1 MSEQTFRSPGFF
13 EQEIELS
20 NSRPAFTGTPAGVI
34 GTAEKGPAFV
44 PVTIG
49 SFTDFETRF
58 GTLDPNR
65 FGPYAVR
72 EFLKHRS
79 ALTYVRVLGAGANDT
94 QVDIANTV
102 AYGIVRNAGFRISG
116 SDDASSAGR
125 VKFISSD
132 WNAISQESAVYPIFS
147 DNNSV
152 ASSEN
157 MHLVNGVIFLE
168 RNTNFQLIDHNL
180 NYGLNGINAKD
191 FCAVDTNSVTEENN
205 FKIAIYSSAD
215 LNWSRDEN
223 TPGLKI
229 LTASLN
235 TNSVNYIGKIL
246 NTDPLR
252 FQAEK
257 HLLYMDFPV
266 EAEIADQ
273 DVVGNHVILT
283 SGSLSNPSSLPLS
296 YKFRDNFGRFDTRY
310 TTPRT
315 TNFISQPF
323 GRKEYDLFHFETI
336 SDGAWGNDKFKVSI
350 ANLRASTDP
359 TNPYGTF
366 EVQVRAYDDVDTVP
380 QILEYYPECSLNP
393 RSDRYV
399 AKLIGDKKV
408 QYDFDQENPNER
420 RLVISGK
427 YPNVSQRIR
436 IRMEEAVEIG
446 EIPKTCLPFGFR
458 GIPTIKTSERLADK
472 DVILGPIPGVLYAE
486 DGRQLGND
494 DDSRLHSATS
504 DLFDELKLPIVPPF
518 PLRFKVTRGPMN
530 DYPTEF
536 LGQPGINERV
546 DVRLYWGAMTK
557 RIPTVNSVI
566 DPILQPNAGTLDN
579 SVTRSYT
586 KFAGIA
592 KLDVLITGS
601 AADEFNNNKFSLA
614 RVAFDKSMDNEN
626 DGLSGVFSKLNGSA
640 AEHMLGTA
648 YIRNALISESTYT
661 ATDRVAPSQTKR
673 YTFASLIATSSV
685 LFNKFT
691 QYAKFTNVFYGG
703 FDGFNIL
710 DRDVNFFRDRAFSS
724 DSGGKA
730 ADSDPEVG
738 LGLVNGKNQMGGG
751 RLNNSI
757 ASINKAVDILTDP
770 MASNINILAIPGVR
784 DPFVT
789 DHALGLVRD
798 YSQAFYVMDTIKY
811 NEEGARLYDDSKD
824 KVDVRKTAELF
835 ESRAIDNN
843 YAATYFPDVHID
855 DPINNRIV
863 KVPASVAVLGTLAY
877 NDKVAFPWY
886 APAGFNRGG
895 MDFVRNVE
903 TRLSSND
910 RDVLYDSRI
919 NPIAVFPNTGY
930 VIFGQKT
937 LQQAKSALDRVNVR
951 RLMLEIKRQVVSVA
965 NGLLFEPNN
974 ATTRARFVGSVT
986 PLLSL
991 IQLQAGIEQFNVVM
1005 DDSNNTPEDV
1015 AANKLNGRIIVVPTR
1030 AVEFVSIDFVITNS
1044 GVAFA

>member
-20 NSRPAFTGTPAGVI
+20 TSRPAFTGTPAGVI
-34 GTAEKGPAFV
+34 GAAEKGPAFV

-49 SFTDFETRF
+49 SFADFEARF

-65 FGPYAVR
+65 NGPYAVR

-79 ALTYVRVLGAGANDT
+79 ALTYVRVLGAGANDM
-94 QVDIANTV
+94 QADIANTV
-102 AYGIVRNAGFRISG
+102 AYGTVKNAGFRITN
-116 SDDASSAGR
+116 SDDDISAGR
-125 VKFISSD
+125 VKFISSIY
-132 WNAISQESAVYPIFS
+132 NAIPQESAAYPIYT

-152 ASSEN
+152 NASED

-168 RNTNFQLIDHNL
+168 KDTNLQLIDHDL
-180 NYGLNGINAKD
+180 NYGLAGINAKD
-191 FCAVDTNSVTEENN
+191 FCKTDDSTEELI
-205 FKIAIYSSAD
+205 FKIAIKSTAD
-215 LNWSRDEN
+215 LSWSRDEFE
-223 TPGLKI
+223 PGLKI
-229 LTASLN
+229 LSASLN
-235 TNSVNYIGKIL
+235 ASSVNYIGKIL
-246 NTDPLR
+246 NTDPLK
-252 FQAEK
+252 FQSEK
-257 HLLYMDFPV
+257 HLLYMEFPV
-266 EAEIADQ
+266 ESEIAPQ
-273 DVVGNHVILT
+273 QSSITYHVLLT
-283 SGSLSNPSSLPLS
+283 SGSLNNPASLPVS

-310 TTPRT
+310 TTPKT

-359 TNPYGTF
+359 ANPYGTF
-366 EVQVRAYDDVDTVP
+366 EVQVRAYDDVDSAP
-380 QILEYYPECSLNP
+380 QILEYYPECNLNP

-399 AKLIGDKKV
+399 ARLIGDKKV

-420 RLVISGK
+420 RSIISGK
-427 YPNVSQRIR
+427 YPNVSSRIR
-436 IRMEEAVEIG
+436 IRMSEDTESGEA
-446 EIPKTCLPFGFR
+446 PKTCLPFGFR
-458 GIPTIKTSERLADK
+458 GIPTIKTSNRLTTLDA
-472 DVILGPIPGVLYAE
+472 GPLAAS
-486 DGRQLGND
+486 DGRVLGTD
-494 DDSRLHSATS
+494 DDDRLWST
-504 DLFDELKLPIVPPF
+504 DNELFDTYKSPIVPPF
-518 PLRFKVTRGPMN
+518 PLRFKVTRGPVN
-530 DYPTEF
+530 DDPDPTM
-536 LGQPGINERV
+536 LTGAPGPNERI
-546 DVRLYWGAMTK
+546 DARIYWGAMTK
-557 RIPTVNSVI
+557 RLPTTGSIP
-566 DPILQPNAGTLDN
+566 DAILQSNAGSLDN
-579 SVTRSYT
+579 TTTRSYT
-586 KFAGIA
+586 KFAGIS

-601 AADEFNNNKFSLA
+601 AADEFHNNKFTLS
-614 RVAFDKSMDNEN
+614 RVTFDQYMD
-626 DGLSGVFSKLNGSA
+626 DADSDLSGMFAKLNGSPSD
-640 AEHMLGTA
+640 HMLGAA
-648 YIRNALISESTYT
+648 YIRNAVISNSTYT
-661 ATDRVAPSQTKR
+661 ATDLVGFSERKR
-673 YTFASLIATSSV
+673 YTFASLISTSSV

-703 FDGFNIL
+703 FDGLNIL

-724 DSGGKA
+724 DTDGKA
-730 ADSDPEVG
+730 IDGDPNVG
-738 LGLVNGKNQMGGG
+738 LSLIDGENPMGAG

-798 YSQAFYVMDTIKY
+798 YSQAFYVMDIIKY
-811 NEEGARLYDDSKD
+811 DQDAKRLYDDSKT

-863 KVPASVAVLGTLAY
+863 KVPASVAALGTLAY

-895 MDFVRNVE
+895 MDFVRNAE

-910 RDVLYDSRI
+910 RDILYDARI

-951 RLMLEIKRQVVSVA
+951 RLMLEIKRQVVSVS

-991 IQLQAGIEQFNVVM
+991 IQLQAGIEQFRVIM

-1030 AVEFVSIDFVITNS
+1030 AVEFISIDFVITNS